1 MKIKNGGT
9 SPVVQWLRLHAPN
22 AGGQASIPGQGTKM
36 LKALWHSQ
44 KNKIVMEK
52 ISKNQGQVVTRGEPV

>member
-22 AGGQASIPGQGTKM
+22 AGGQASIPDQGNRPHMTQLRVHM
-36 LKALWHSQ
+36 QQLRPGPA
-44 KNKIVMEK
+44 
-52 ISKNQGQVVTRGEPV
+52 R